1 MSSSVGHLPG
11 SPGTFYSWLRS
22 DDIQECLD
30 CVPTSCNFGRIKTDC
45 ATRRSLHNCF
55 NLVYGAKIMRP
66 PSGSLRSRTVGRKRD
81 SSGNTVDPVS
91 SVLWDHPAEYMHSVV
106 RYSSVSLVNS
116 PEVFYHVE
124 DLVNLQLGSDVK
136 VLVRDNSFFFKD
148 LLLGLH
154 DTVLERPLIHLPSG
168 DYHQFFCSVSS
179 VSDHNPIYSESIK
192 YQFKRNTGSVT
203 LKFCGVK
210 IHDFG
215 LPWLY
220 YFFCRM
226 EVIVVGPAIGGKI
239 RSFGSIIEKLK
250 TVEEVD
256 AVKNLLKKYI
266 DGDMLQV
273 SFLVQ
278 DCSLKYISLQKQ
290 EIVRLE
296 KVIESDLFRMDFSG
310 PKFSVLVDE
319 LEIIFRKHLVNS
331 IVDWNY
337 YLQPIIPPVVLF
349 GMIDMVKESVPSI
362 WKLLRQYHQL
372 VTYPRKTTLESPEFR
387 MEIQTKELTLFSF
400 FLLCAA

>member
-1 MSSSVGHLPG
+1 
-11 SPGTFYSWLRS
+11 
-22 DDIQECLD
+22 
-30 CVPTSCNFGRIKTDC
+30 
-45 ATRRSLHNCF
+45 
-55 NLVYGAKIMRP
+55 
-66 PSGSLRSRTVGRKRD
+66 
-81 SSGNTVDPVS
+81 
-91 SVLWDHPAEYMHSVV
+91 
-106 RYSSVSLVNS
+106 
-116 PEVFYHVE
+116 
-124 DLVNLQLGSDVK
+124 
-136 VLVRDNSFFFKD
+136 
-148 LLLGLH
+148 
-154 DTVLERPLIHLPSG
+154 
-168 DYHQFFCSVSS
+168 
-179 VSDHNPIYSESIK
+179 
-192 YQFKRNTGSVT
+192 
-203 LKFCGVK
+203 
-210 IHDFG
+210 
-215 LPWLY
+215 
-220 YFFCRM
+220 M

-290 EIVRLE
+290 EIIRLE